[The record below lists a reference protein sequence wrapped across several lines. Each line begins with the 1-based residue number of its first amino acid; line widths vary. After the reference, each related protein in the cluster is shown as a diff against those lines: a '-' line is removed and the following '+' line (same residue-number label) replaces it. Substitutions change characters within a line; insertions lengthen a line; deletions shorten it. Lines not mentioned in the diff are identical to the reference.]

1 MGDEKEQ
8 NGRKLIGTLEPFVV
22 GESDFDDYLSIVD
35 NYFELNHVEE
45 DNYKVRLL
53 VNMIGSTASTK
64 IIKAFKP
71 IEIGKVKYSQ
81 LIEKC
86 KKLFS
91 VEKNAI
97 MEHFKFNNRA
107 QKPGEGL
114 SDYAIE
120 LQSLAEHCK
129 FGALLDTML
138 RDKFVCGL
146 RSVSTKKAL
155 LKLDEGKSFAD
166 TVEHAKKEELLSRE
180 AGSMQIDEGGNV
192 HRVFSQNR
200 SDNRMRD
207 NRSRS
212 KVQNNERR
220 YKGRS
225 KSRGDKC
232 HRCGQVGHYVR
243 NCAAKPS
250 AQRKSFKNWRSTTNA
265 IESLEGFGTLDLNKS
280 RREENQNLIAQINI
294 VSR

>member
-71 IEIGKVKYSQ
+71 VEIGKVKYPQ

-120 LQSLAEHCK
+120 LQSLAEHCS
-129 FGALLDTML
+129 LLHSHLM
-138 RDKFVCGL
+138 
-146 RSVSTKKAL
+146 RSSRAARVHCHKQFKTTDSCKTLNNLNVS
-155 LKLDEGKSFAD
+155 
-166 TVEHAKKEELLSRE
+166 
-180 AGSMQIDEGGNV
+180 
-192 HRVFSQNR
+192 
-200 SDNRMRD
+200 
-207 NRSRS
+207 
-212 KVQNNERR
+212 
-220 YKGRS
+220 
-225 KSRGDKC
+225 
-232 HRCGQVGHYVR
+232 
-243 NCAAKPS
+243 
-250 AQRKSFKNWRSTTNA
+250 
-265 IESLEGFGTLDLNKS
+265 
-280 RREENQNLIAQINI
+280 
-294 VSR
+294 